1 VAFPNGGAETTDLST
16 TVLMNGCSVD
26 GPKALDGLS
35 PDFLLDFVALIQ
47 CMRLSSR
54 KGAHAVLSRAAW
66 QEIRVARLFR
76 PTLAG
81 ANMGHPS
88 SVRWRV
94 LLIPPLTG
102 IRLVASS

>member
-1 VAFPNGGAETTDLST
+1 
-16 TVLMNGCSVD
+16 MNNRTLD
-26 GPKALDGLS
+26 RPKALDGLS

-54 KGAHAVLSRAAW
+54 KGAHAVLSSTAW

-88 SVRWRV
+88 SARWPV
-94 LLIPPLTG
+94 LFIAPLTWRRQVG
-102 IRLVASS
+102 SS